1 MERGLVCVDQDPSC
15 VLESGDLLGV
25 LNALRYQR
33 QLVLVGQADLFL
45 GLAEADSILLVY
57 TLELVVGDPDAEL
70 LGVLLR
76 PDSDRLEPHVVKD
89 VVGDQLL
96 LYMIRNFT
104 FTAGLHPSLEAVI
117 VLVKAQDVISDSRD
131 RHPGRL
137 RNLPE

>member
-1 MERGLVCVDQDPSC
+1 M
-15 VLESGDLLGV
+15 
-25 LNALRYQR
+25 
-33 QLVLVGQADLFL
+33 FL

-57 TLELVVGDPDAEL
+57 ILELVVGDPDAEL

-76 PDSDRLEPHVVKD
+76 PDSDRLEPLVVKD

-96 LYMIRNFT
+96 LYMIRNST